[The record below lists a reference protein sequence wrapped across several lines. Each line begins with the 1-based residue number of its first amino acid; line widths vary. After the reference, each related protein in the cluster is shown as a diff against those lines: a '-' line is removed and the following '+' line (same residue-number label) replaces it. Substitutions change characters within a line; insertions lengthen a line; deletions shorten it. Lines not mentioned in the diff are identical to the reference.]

1 MTQHKYILELL
12 EQTKHLHS
20 KTNNTSIEY
29 NHKLTIT
36 KDDPRVEISSDQE
49 LVGKLLYLSHTRPD
63 ISYAMNV

>member
-12 EQTKHLHS
+12 EQTKHLRS
-20 KTNNTSIEY
+20 RTNDRPIES

-36 KDDPRVEISSDQE
+36 KDDPRVEISSYQE

-63 ISYAMNV
+63 I